1 MSDEIFDEWNE
12 VKKRTQEKVLT
23 AHFRE
28 REIYWAN
35 IGKKIR

>member
-28 REIYWAN
+28 RNILGKYW
-35 IGKKIR
+35 